1 MKMMRSGLLLALGL
15 MVAGVWPAAAQSYE
29 ELCELSAD
37 CIERDSLDQAQAYI
51 LQALKLEP
59 ANLHNALLFSN
70 LGTLQRRQGKY
81 QEALESYTYALNV
94 APRSVPILLNRAA
107 VYLEVGKN
115 ELSQT
120 DCSLV
125 LDFEPDNEE
134 ALLMRAYIY
143 LRQRDNKLARADY
156 ERLVKAHP
164 TSYNGRL
171 GLATL
176 EQKEHRYEQAL
187 NILNGMIAEKVE
199 DAAPSYYATLYTA
212 RADVEKDMGHA
223 DMALID
229 LDEAIK
235 LDETLTEAYLIRG
248 ELYISQ
254 KRKELAK
261 HDFEKAIALGV
272 PASELQGWL
281 RMCR

>member
-1 MKMMRSGLLLALGL
+1 MMKNSFLIALGL
-15 MVAGVWPAAAQSYE
+15 TVAVVSPVAAQSYE
-29 ELCELSAD
+29 ELCKRSVE
-37 CIERDSLDQAQAYI
+37 CTERDSLDQAEAYI

-94 APRSVPILLNRAA
+94 TPRAVPILLNRAA

-115 ELSQT
+115 ELSQA

-143 LRQRDNKLARADY
+143 FRQRDNKLARADF
-156 ERLVKAHP
+156 ERLVKTHP
-164 TSYNGRL
+164 TSYDGRL

-199 DAAPSYYATLYTA
+199 DAAPSHYAVLYTA
-212 RADVEKDMGHA
+212 RADVEKDMGHVE
-223 DMALID
+223 MAMID
-229 LDEAIK
+229 LDEAIR
-235 LDETLTEAYLIRG
+235 LDDSITEAYLIRG

-261 HDFEKAIALGV
+261 RDFEKAISLGV
-272 PASELQGWL
+272 PAAELQGWL